1 MAETQASNGNLLGNL
16 ARIGAGLIVAVAAAV
31 SALEARQRG
40 LRTDDRRGAQ
50 SLDQLL
56 RNRPPP
62 RRRKPPEAGIAA
74 PATPPR
80 GPLPMQGG
88 AAARLDFES
97 K

>member
-1 MAETQASNGNLLGNL
+1 MAETGASNRNLLGNL
-16 ARIGAGLIVAVAAAV
+16 VRLGAGLIVVAAAAA

-40 LRTDDRRGAQ
+40 LRADDRRGTR
-50 SLDQLL
+50 SLDQWL
-56 RNRPPP
+56 RNRPAP
-62 RRRKPPEAGIAA
+62 RRRKPPAAGIAA
-74 PATPPR
+74 PAIPPR